1 MLAIKVN
8 RAFHK
13 LNKHAAPAA
22 ETALKNNE
30 SIVVHL
36 TSTQERKVQDS
47 LYFLEEEQLIYCTE
61 AEEKTNPDPRIDTTL
76 ELIPLPR
83 LFNVLNA

>member
-8 RAFHK
+8 RAFHQ

-22 ETALKNNE
+22 ETALKKNE

-61 AEEKTNPDPRIDTTL
+61 VEEKTNKDPRIDTTF

>member
-1 MLAIKVN
+1 MLALKVN

-22 ETALKNNE
+22 ETALRRNE

-47 LYFLEEEQLIYCTE
+47 LYFLEEEQLIYC
-61 AEEKTNPDPRIDTTL
+61 ARCEEETSTDPRINTIL

-83 LFNVLNA
+83 LFNVLDA

>member
-22 ETALKNNE
+22 EAALKRNE

-36 TSTQERKVQDS
+36 TTTQERKLQDS
-47 LYFLEEEQLIYCTE
+47 LYFLEEEELIYCTE
-61 AEEKTNPDPRIDTTL
+61 LEEKTNTDPRTNTTL

-83 LFNVLNA
+83 LFSVLNA

>member
-22 ETALKNNE
+22 ETTLKKNE

-61 AEEKTNPDPRIDTTL
+61 VEEKTNTDPRINTTL